1 MFIKKINKILTFSE
15 LDERKKYITVERS
28 NWTCHTYKIYD
39 EITGRNCISFTLDEL
54 SDYFPEIY
62 NNDNVSKNNL
72 YSLYE
77 IDNETYERMLAVA
90 KLLDL

>member
-1 MFIKKINKILTFSE
+1 MFIKKVKQVLTVSE
-15 LDERKKYITVERS
+15 LDKRKKYITIERS
-28 NWTCHTYKIYD
+28 NWTTHTYKIYD
-39 EITGRNCISFTLDEL
+39 EIIGNCVSFTLDEL

-62 NNDNVSKNNL
+62 NNDSVSKTNL

-77 IDNETYERMLAVA
+77 IDDETYEQMLAIA